1 MKYDLKY
8 GTSFLP
14 NSLTVLAYLENV
26 WDQIRKSCIY
36 YNNEYAKT
44 KIKNALRS
52 YAFNLIDIDD
62 KNIFKDA
69 NKIKIIKHLR
79 KNHVI
84 MKPDKGNSIILC
96 TNLMEKVFTNK
107 TKFKKLDSDPRIT
120 RLSSLQSYLHTL
132 KNNSEITEAEFKA
145 MRPRNPGSAKVTG
158 LPKIH
163 KQLNNLLSFRPV
175 IGTTG
180 VV

>member
-14 NSLTVLAYLENV
+14 NSLTVLAYKENV
-26 WDQIRKSCIY
+26 WDQIRKSYIY

-52 YAFNLIDIDD
+52 YASNLIDVDD

-79 KNHVI
+79 KNLVI
-84 MKPDKGNSIILC
+84 MKPDKGNSIILF
-96 TNLMEKVFTNK
+96 TNLMEKV
-107 TKFKKLDSDPRIT
+107 
-120 RLSSLQSYLHTL
+120 SL
-132 KNNSEITEAEFKA
+132 
-145 MRPRNPGSAKVTG
+145 V
-158 LPKIH
+158 
-163 KQLNNLLSFRPV
+163 
-175 IGTTG
+175 
-180 VV
+180 